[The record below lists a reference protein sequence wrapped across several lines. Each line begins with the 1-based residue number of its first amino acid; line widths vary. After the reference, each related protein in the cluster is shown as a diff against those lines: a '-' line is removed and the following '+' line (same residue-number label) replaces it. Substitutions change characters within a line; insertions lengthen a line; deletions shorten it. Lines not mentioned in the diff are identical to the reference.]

1 MKIGIV
7 GGTYQQVSLPFDAQR
22 SINLYP
28 VMDEQGKEVAAMYGT
43 PGLILFG
50 SLGNP
55 AIRAEFASDNGRAFA
70 VCGSNVFE
78 VEADGSSSVIGS
90 LLQSSGICQM
100 TENPNQLAICD
111 GVNLYIFTYATSA
124 FQRIVGNLSYIT
136 NGSFATNSGWTL
148 GSGWTISGGY
158 AQAYLAS
165 STLTQSSPLT
175 LTSGTTYTLQ
185 YTIANLLYVTNGNF
199 TIATGWTLGSGW
211 TINTTTQTAV
221 ATGAISTAI
230 SQTTPFLLIS
240 GQSYSVTFTVTRSA
254 GSIACSLGAGT
265 PGTAISASSTVTQT
279 IVAGSTQILAFTG
292 SAFTGTVTNITVN
305 VAEAGSVVPDIGGTQ
320 GITRTTPG
328 TYVETIIAGAAQDIT
343 FTGTG
348 FSGSITDAT
357 VSDQS
362 VGLPL
367 SVGTITFIDDFFVV
381 SENGTNSFFKSA
393 PNDGTQ
399 WDALDFASAS
409 SSPDKLG
416 CVIAAIGQLW
426 LLGTETSEVW
436 TNTGASLFPFQKIAG
451 GKMTM
456 GIKAPNTAIEID
468 NSLLWVGGDKHGYG
482 MVYRANGF
490 IPKRISTQPIE
501 TMIRAATDPT
511 NIRAY
516 VYQTN
521 GHVFY
526 ILTGGGLATS
536 LAYDITTDMW
546 HERAYLNSQGQF
558 EQHLGCCYMNAFGLH
573 LVGDRTTGNIYIIDE
588 NTYTD
593 NGQTLAAER
602 IYTHIGD
609 EQKRIRY
616 NSLVIGVETGV
627 GIQNGQGSDP
637 LIELLLSVDGARTW
651 SDSFFE
657 EIGKAGEYLGK
668 CQFRQLGVAEQMT
681 FRIRI
686 TDPVKRAITGSY
698 LN

>member
-28 VMDEQGKEVAAMYGT
+28 VMDQQGKEVAAMYGT

-55 AIRAEFASDNGRAFA
+55 AMRAEFASDNGRAFG
-70 VCGSNVFE
+70 VCGSNVLE
-78 VEADGSSSVIGS
+78 VFADGTSTIRGS
-90 LLQSSGICQM
+90 LLQSSGIVYM
-100 TENPNQLAICD
+100 VENPVQLAIVD
-111 GVNLYIFTYATSA
+111 GTNLYIFTYATNV
-124 FQRIVGNLSYIT
+124 FQQIIGNLSYIT
-136 NGSFATNSGWTL
+136 NGNFTSTTGWTR

-158 AQAYLAS
+158 AQAYLATS
-165 STLTQSSPLT
+165 AITQSSPLT
-175 LTSGTTYTLQ
+175 LTSGLSYTLE

-199 TIATGWTLGSGW
+199 TIGTGWTLGTGW
-211 TINTTTQTAV
+211 TINTTTQQAV
-221 ATGAISTAI
+221 ATGAISAAI
-230 SQTTPFLLIS
+230 TQTTPFVLIS
-240 GQSYSVTFTVTRSA
+240 GQSHSVTFTVTRSA
-254 GSIACSLGAGT
+254 GSVACSVGGGT

-292 SAFTGTVTNITVN
+292 SAFTGTVTNISVN
-305 VAEAGSVVPDIGGTQ
+305 VVEAGSVIPDIGGTQ
-320 GITRTTPG
+320 GVTRTTPG
-328 TYVETIIAGAAQDIT
+328 TYVETIVAGAAQDIT
-343 FTGTG
+343 FTGAG
-348 FSGSITDAT
+348 FSGAITGVT
-357 VSDQS
+357 VTDPS
-362 VGLPL
+362 VGLPN
-367 SVGTITFIDDFFVV
+367 SVGTITFIDDFFIV
-381 SENGTNSFFKSA
+381 SENGTNTFFKSA

-416 CVIAAIGQLW
+416 AVIAAIGQLW

-456 GIKAPNTAIEID
+456 GIKCPATAIEID
-468 NSLLWVGGDKHGYG
+468 NSLLWVGGNKSGWG

-490 IPKRISTQPIE
+490 IPKRISTEPIE
-501 TMIRAATDPT
+501 KMIRAATDPI

-526 ILTGGGLATS
+526 IMTGGGLATS
-536 LAYDITTDMW
+536 LAYDITTDQW

-573 LVGDRTTGNIYIIDE
+573 LVGDRNTGNIYIMDE

-616 NSLVIGVETGV
+616 NSLVIGVESGV
-627 GIQNGQGSDP
+627 GVQNGQGSDP
-637 LIELLLSVDGARTW
+637 LIELQLSVDGARTW

-657 EIGKAGEYLGK
+657 EIGKAGEFKGK
-668 CQFRQLGVAEQMT
+668 CEFRQLGVAEQMT
-681 FRIRI
+681 FKIRI